1 MIGRCVADDRGL
13 NAAVT
18 SVSKPPRA
26 RPTRSQLAELA
37 RRDPVMARALKHYG
51 PFPGFPQPENRRAP
65 HFESLARSIVFQQ
78 LAGAAARAIW
88 QRVIALTAGA
98 RLAAPARFLAL
109 PEDQLRGAGLSRN
122 KVASLL
128 DLAQRAH
135 DGSLGLRRAALLED
149 DEIIERLVTVR
160 GIGPWTAQMFLMFK
174 LGRLNV
180 MPSTDLGVQEGAR
193 ELYQLDQRPTP
204 GELTERAE
212 AWAPLCSVAAWTL
225 WRVKDG
231 DNEGEW

>member
-1 MIGRCVADDRGL
+1 M
-13 NAAVT
+13 T
-18 SVSKPPRA
+18 SASKSLPA

-51 PFPGFPQPENRRAP
+51 PFPGFPQPENRRVP

-88 QRVIALTAGA
+88 QRVIALTPGA
-98 RLAAPARFLAL
+98 RLAPPARLLSL

-122 KVASLL
+122 KVAALC
-128 DLAQRAH
+128 DLARRAN
-135 DGSLGLRRAALLED
+135 DGSLGLRRAALLGD

-193 ELYQLDQRPTP
+193 ALYRLDQRPTP
-204 GELTERAE
+204 GELTERARS
-212 AWAPLCSVAAWTL
+212 WAPLRSVAAWTL

-231 DNEGEW
+231 DDEGGW